1 MRIFATLAA
10 LAIALAA
17 PAQAGTLSGFKT
29 STFETLKAQHRPVVV
44 FVHAPWCPICRA
56 QEKTITRLLAT
67 PKYKDVTVLT
77 IDFDTQK
84 PLWTRFGVRQ
94 QSTLIGF
101 RGAKETARLA
111 FDADPARVTQV
122 LASTLG

>member
-10 LAIALAA
+10 LAIAFAA
-17 PAQAGTLSGFKT
+17 PAQAGSVSGFRT
-29 STFETLKAQHRPVVV
+29 QTFEALQARHRPVVL

-67 PKYKDVTVLT
+67 PKYRDVTVLT
-77 IDFDTQK
+77 IDFDSQK
-84 PLWTRFGVRQ
+84 ALWSRFGVRQ

-101 RGAKETARLA
+101 RGSMETGRLS
-111 FDADPARVTQV
+111 FDADPTRVTAV
-122 LASTLG
+122 LDSTLR

>member
-1 MRIFATLAA
+1 MRILPALAA
-10 LAIALAA
+10 LAIALTA
-17 PAQAGTLSGFKT
+17 PAHAGTLASFNA
-29 STFETLKAQHRPVVV
+29 STFQALRAHHRPVVL

-56 QEKTITRLLAT
+56 QEKTITSLLAM
-67 PKYKDVTVLT
+67 PRYKDVTVLT

-84 PLWTRFGVRQ
+84 ALWSRFGVRQ

-101 RGAKETARLA
+101 RGSKETGRLS
-111 FDADPARVTQV
+111 FDADPAKVTAV